1 MDKHHHPN
9 PDQAPVDETRRR
21 LAKAGL
27 AAPAVLGVLASRP
40 VLGAAPHHCTPSGH
54 ISGFASP
61 PPGGATPCSTLG
73 YGPSHYATGPSTW
86 PDGTLPNSYFINN
99 NMKPRLFKNA
109 PKNLGTFHGVTV
121 GFADAYQR
129 HNTSKGNITDATVW
143 DVLAGQPIN
152 SNTGN
157 PLPPQWVL
165 EAKSGFS
172 TDLTLGAEAVAAVM
186 NAIAFAPNFPITP
199 QQAVEMF
206 NKVVVSGGLY
216 QVTSTHDWD
225 EAEVKAYWQTL
236 HA

>member
-9 PDQAPVDETRRR
+9 PNQSPVDETRRR

-73 YGPSHYATGPSTW
+73 HGPGHYASGTGTW
-86 PDGTLPNSYFINN
+86 PDGAVPNSYFMNN
-99 NMKPRLFKNA
+99 NTKPRLFKNA
-109 PKNLGTFHGVTV
+109 PAGLGKFHGVPAL
-121 GFADAYQR
+121 FADAYQR
-129 HNTSKGNITDATVW
+129 RRTSNNKTEDATVW

-152 SNTGN
+152 SNNGL
-157 PLPPQWVL
+157 PLAGWVL
-165 EAKSGFS
+165 EAKSGF
-172 TDLTLGAEAVAAVM
+172 DPDITLGAEAVAAVM
-186 NAIAFAPNFPITP
+186 NAIAFAPNFPVTP

-216 QVTSTHDWD
+216 QVTSTHDWNA
-225 EAEVKAYWQTL
+225 AEVKAYWQTL